1 MCTKQLSEFW
11 LILFAFFILH
21 IVLPVVGG
29 CILCCIVT

>member
-1 MCTKQLSEFW
+1 LVNTI
-11 LILFAFFILH
+11 LIFFTLH